1 MNTLRLMS
9 KVPLLRGA
17 IVIFVVALLSV
28 TAYVPKAQGVGG
40 SCSGI
45 DVHPSQGL
53 RRAAEE
59 APAGRTFCVHDGTYK
74 VSQSI
79 RVQSGDV
86 FMGVYSDTT
95 RPSVTTDRAHHV
107 FNADFSDGAT
117 VKNLTVSGAV
127 GNDRCE
133 PDCGRGIGGGKNLT
147 VENVR
152 ATHNMN
158 QGIGGTASGLLVR
171 DSTMDHNGSRSFT
184 QLDGGPTSAAGIK
197 AVSSATVI
205 DSQFYDNW
213 WDGVWCDGCESFR
226 VENSTATH
234 NGKAGIAYEF
244 TKGPAVGPAVITG
257 NMIKR
262 NGWNDAVPRA
272 RRKGG
277 LLIVDS
283 TNANVFG
290 NIFDRN
296 VPYGIDVGDTP
307 RLPTIGGISIH
318 DNTMN
323 GDRLHGCS
331 LSGVTCDANN

>member
-1 MNTLRLMS
+1 MNSLRPTNR
-9 KVPLLRGA
+9 VPLLRGA
-17 IVIFVVALLSV
+17 IATFLVALLFF
-28 TAYVPKAQGVGG
+28 TAYVPEAQGVGE

-45 DVHPSQGL
+45 DVRPSQSL
-53 RRAAEE
+53 RRVAQD
-59 APAGRTFCVHDGTYK
+59 APSGMTFCVRDGTYK
-74 VSQSI
+74 VSRSI
-79 RVQSGDV
+79 IVQSGDV

-158 QGIGGTASGLLVR
+158 QGIGGTGSGLLVKG
-171 DSTMDHNGSRSFT
+171 SIMDHNGSRSFT
-184 QLDGGPTSAAGIK
+184 NLDGGPSSAAGIK
-197 AVSSATVI
+197 SVNSMTVI
-205 DSQFYDNW
+205 NSQFYDNW
-213 WDGVWCDGCESFR
+213 WDGVWCDIGCQGFR

-234 NGKAGIAYEF
+234 NGKAGIAYED
-244 TKGPAVGPAVITG
+244 TNGPADITG
-257 NMIKR
+257 NTIKR
-262 NGWNDAVPRA
+262 NGWNKAVPA
-272 RRKGG
+272 SKRKGG

-283 TNANVFG
+283 TDANVFG
-290 NIFDRN
+290 NIFGGNR
-296 VPYGIDVGDTP
+296 PYGIDVGETL
-307 RLPTIGGISIH
+307 RLPTVGGISIH

-323 GDRLHGCS
+323 GDRIHGCG
-331 LSGVTCDANN
+331 LSGVTCENN